1 MPETSHAQLGS
12 QRSRDSSL
20 DLLSRCFPL
29 APGTLNG
36 LGSLSGLPLSSCPT
50 FPCAFNS
57 ESGRQQVCASKLVDS
72 VPMVN
77 ARKARPIETT
87 EILQKCVS
95 FWRLHSQSFISSH
108 CNQPITQDYF
118 QGHYS
123 GCGGCFCKQ
132 VLILLNVLPLKRSL
146 GQTMSIKASFRKRK
160 CKRSER

>member
-1 MPETSHAQLGS
+1 MDHQAFDFHLFFTPF
-12 QRSRDSSL
+12 SL
-20 DLLSRCFPL
+20 YVKEKKKKKECIVI
-29 APGTLNG
+29 T
-36 LGSLSGLPLSSCPT
+36 
-50 FPCAFNS
+50 
-57 ESGRQQVCASKLVDS
+57 EIKASKLVDS